1 MYIYIYSEISLGA
14 WGASGPTGHS
24 LVCWAQAQGP
34 GPKCMNMHWLPL
46 VFIYIY
52 IYIYIR
58 LYIYIYSAIVPAFF
72 PFIKYGS
79 GGKNT
84 IVGSLTTD
92 VEARTPLSNTD
103 CLRAI

>member
-1 MYIYIYSEISLGA
+1 MCVHVPLLRVQRDIRWYVMLGPDP
-14 WGASGPTGHS
+14 GP
-24 LVCWAQAQGP
+24 WAQVHEYALAP
-34 GPKCMNMHWLPL
+34 TSIY
-46 VFIYIY
+46 IYIY

-72 PFIKYGS
+72 PLIKYGS